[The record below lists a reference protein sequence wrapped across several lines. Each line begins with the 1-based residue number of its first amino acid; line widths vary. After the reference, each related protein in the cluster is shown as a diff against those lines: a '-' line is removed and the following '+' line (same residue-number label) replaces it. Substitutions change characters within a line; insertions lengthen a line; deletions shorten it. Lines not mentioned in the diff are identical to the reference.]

1 MKEFEGSFAGRT
13 RSSDMSSPVLTLEP
27 ELSKTLLQE
36 VLDRSGQNLLACY
49 QCRRCAAGCPVGDE
63 TGVTP
68 DRLIR
73 MILFGEK
80 DEVFNNLL
88 VWKCVACYTCGT
100 RCPNNIQTARI
111 NETLKQMSKEAH
123 IEPLNP
129 KVAAFHDAFLSSASH
144 FGRVNELEF
153 MCLYEMQNT
162 RSELKRG
169 GGWRAIVDEMKNQV
183 RLGLSMMKKKRMHF
197 RLARIKRISE
207 VKRLYIKTKEKTGA
221 SEAVQTRYRKN

>member
-1 MKEFEGSFAGRT
+1 
-13 RSSDMSSPVLTLEP
+13 MSPSVTLFNP
-27 ELSKTLLQE
+27 ELSQSLIQE
-36 VLDRSGQNLLACY
+36 VMHRSGQNLLACY

-129 KVAAFHDAFLSSASH
+129 KVAAFHDAFLTSVSRS
-144 FGRVNELEF
+144 GRINELSF
-153 MCLYEMQNT
+153 MCRYET
-162 RSELKRG
+162 HSAGSELKRG
-169 GGWRAIVDEMKNQV
+169 GGWRAIVDEMKKQAG
-183 RLGLSMMKKKRMHF
+183 LGISMVKKKRMHF
-197 RLARIKRISE
+197 RLARIKKISE
-207 VKRLYIKTKEKTGA
+207 VKRLFAKAGGKNTG
-221 SEAVQTRYRKN
+221 R

>member
-1 MKEFEGSFAGRT
+1 
-13 RSSDMSSPVLTLEP
+13 MSSPALTFDP
-27 ELSKTLLQE
+27 VLSKPLLQE
-36 VLDRSGQNLLACY
+36 VMDRSGQNVLACY

-73 MILFGEK
+73 MILLGEK
-80 DEVFNNLL
+80 DEAFNNLL

-129 KVAAFHDAFLSSASH
+129 KVTAFHNAFLTSASH

-153 MCLYEMQNT
+153 MSLYEIQNT

-169 GGWRAIVDEMKNQV
+169 GGWRAIVDKIKDQAK
-183 RLGLSMMKKKRMHF
+183 LGISMMKKKRLHF
-197 RLARIKRISE
+197 KLDKIKGLSE
-207 VKRLYIKTKEKTGA
+207 IKRLYAKAREK
-221 SEAVQTRYRKN
+221 SVDR

>member
-1 MKEFEGSFAGRT
+1 
-13 RSSDMSSPVLTLEP
+13 MSSPVLTLEP

-63 TGVTP
+63 TGFTP

-80 DEVFNNLL
+80 DEAFNNLL
-88 VWKCVACYTCGT
+88 IWKCAACYTCGT

-111 NETLKQMSKEAH
+111 IETLKQISKEAN
-123 IEPLNP
+123 IEPPLP
-129 KVAAFHDAFLSSASH
+129 KVAAFHDAFLRSASH

-153 MCLYEMQNT
+153 MGLYEIQNT
-162 RSELKRG
+162 ISELKRG
-169 GGWRAIVDEMKNQV
+169 SGWRAIVDEMKNQA
-183 RLGLSMMKKKRMHF
+183 RLGISMMKKKRMHF
-197 RLARIKRISE
+197 RLDKIKRRSE
-207 VKRLYIKTKEKTGA
+207 IKRLYKKAKDKDGG
-221 SEAVQTRYRKN
+221 